1 MQSEDS
7 QQPDVMES
15 DSPIK
20 CSSSSATTPLNSR
33 SLETAIAHPLRQ
45 QSSPAALNSLP
56 QSDNRFRQCIM
67 DLFNSAAVKRRKH
80 IGRRLGISDPDID
93 RIEEENKND
102 SDEVF
107 YRIMQKWYEKEGK
120 AAVPQKLIDALIQEN
135 LNNVAETVTSKVK
148 GLLEW

>member
-1 MQSEDS
+1 
-7 QQPDVMES
+7 
-15 DSPIK
+15 
-20 CSSSSATTPLNSR
+20 
-33 SLETAIAHPLRQ
+33 
-45 QSSPAALNSLP
+45 
-56 QSDNRFRQCIM
+56 M